1 MDEWMR
7 GLDME
12 GRVWANTN
20 ERAPLRPRVL
30 FAARGSRGLTTWG
43 KGQGGGFEKAI
54 RDAGPRLFRLLL
66 GYMAEEA
73 ADDVSAAGQPDPQI
87 SPNTGTDSLGTRPG
101 LTMERQAGGC
111 PQPFIGIKIDGTA
124 GKGACQKPSNP
135 VRCW

>member
-1 MDEWMR
+1 MDNGNRLSVNGRMDARTEHGGPGLGEYEW
-7 GLDME
+7 
-12 GRVWANTN
+12 
-20 ERAPLRPRVL
+20 APLRPRVL

-87 SPNTGTDSLGTRPG
+87 SPNTGTDSLGTR
-101 LTMERQAGGC
+101 R
-111 PQPFIGIKIDGTA
+111 
-124 GKGACQKPSNP
+124 
-135 VRCW
+135 V

>member
-1 MDEWMR
+1 MGICRIEATPVERYWVE
-7 GLDME
+7 E
-12 GRVWANTN
+12 GRVMVNDNRHSVNGRMDAWTGGIL
-20 ERAPLRPRVL
+20 EFL

-87 SPNTGTDSLGTRPG
+87 SPNTGTDSL
-101 LTMERQAGGC
+101 
-111 PQPFIGIKIDGTA
+111 
-124 GKGACQKPSNP
+124 
-135 VRCW
+135 